1 MVPPGPGEHQK
12 KEAFALFEQGRFAE
26 SYALCTRFAGGEKDF
41 SIAVLAAT
49 NLLSMGR
56 TDEAEAYFRDL
67 AGSMPE
73 SSYVHSYLGIILE
86 KKGDEGAI
94 AEYATAV
101 VLDPSNIEALRRYSL
116 YLISVG
122 DYEGA
127 IAPLQQLVA
136 RSGNG
141 EDIGTLV
148 LALTRSGRAA
158 EAVNL
163 HDSRFGERIAS
174 DEYVDALM
182 GCGQYRKASE
192 RALIAYQETR
202 APSMLRKYLAS
213 LARVDPAGARQA
225 YADAWEDLHEP
236 AIGYDYCMFL
246 REQGDFTTALTI
258 CRDLILRSGDPAS
271 RLLEAE
277 LLALLGMKDVA
288 RETFEQLIREEL
300 DSMENPDDL
309 GGAISRYR
317 EFLMTYYPVRETVP
331 RFMGLVSPHAHP
343 VCLIA
348 TGSFYEDLGDISEAR
363 SWYYRAYRS
372 DFLAGGI
379 EYAQFLSRHEDL
391 RECEKCMLYIL
402 NNVRKT
408 SDLVRV
414 ARVMAED
421 GRMRYG
427 LKRFLS
433 QLLVKL
439 NERVVNL
446 GSAGLEMLAVSFILA
461 ATHAIEAG
469 DYLRAKEYCLR
480 GLDLLPPSSR
490 SVKPRDFLALI
501 ETCKQR
507 TLSDRPVLAGGTRIP
522 QGGQAATALPSFAS
536 LLDLDE
542 REQQILAFLQVH
554 RRATEMDLRKL
565 TGSRR
570 VVGIVN
576 RLMQK
581 AAAQG
586 MMMIEKKGIG
596 KDGEFYEYC
605 GP

>member
-1 MVPPGPGEHQK
+1 
-12 KEAFALFEQGRFAE
+12 
-26 SYALCTRFAGGEKDF
+26 
-41 SIAVLAAT
+41 
-49 NLLSMGR
+49 
-56 TDEAEAYFRDL
+56 
-67 AGSMPE
+67 
-73 SSYVHSYLGIILE
+73 
-86 KKGDEGAI
+86 
-94 AEYATAV
+94 
-101 VLDPSNIEALRRYSL
+101 
-116 YLISVG
+116 
-122 DYEGA
+122 
-127 IAPLQQLVA
+127 
-136 RSGNG
+136 
-141 EDIGTLV
+141 
-148 LALTRSGRAA
+148 
-158 EAVNL
+158 
-163 HDSRFGERIAS
+163 
-174 DEYVDALM
+174 
-182 GCGQYRKASE
+182 
-192 RALIAYQETR
+192 
-202 APSMLRKYLAS
+202 MLRKYHAS
-213 LARVDPAGARQA
+213 LARVDPAVARQA
-225 YADAWEDLHEP
+225 YADTWEDLHDP
-236 AIGYDYCMFL
+236 AIGYDYCML
-246 REQGDFTTALTI
+246 LKEQGEFTTALAV
-258 CRDLILRSGDPAS
+258 CRDLISRSGNPDS

-277 LLALLGMKDVA
+277 LLALIGMKDAA
-288 RETFEQLIREEL
+288 RETFERLIREEL
-300 DSMENPDDL
+300 DTMENPEDL
-309 GGAISRYR
+309 GEAISRYR

-379 EYAQFLSRHEDL
+379 EYAQFLSRHDDL

-439 NERVVNL
+439 NDRVVNL
-446 GSAGLEMLAVSFILA
+446 GTAGLEMLAVSFILA

-469 DYLRAKEYCLR
+469 DYLLAKEYCLR

-490 SVKPRDFLALI
+490 SVKPGDFLALI

-522 QGGQAATALPSFAS
+522 QGGQTPTAMPSIAS